1 VALQFHPEEK
11 EILLA
16 DGSGRRWVLIA
27 LAALTV
33 LVFGVV
39 VGFRVAVG
47 ILKDRVVEALGP
59 GSEVKSIRVGWSGVE
74 IRELRIKGG
83 GQWPAAYALRAER
96 VTLVPSL
103 CSFLSAQNRI
113 RSITIVRPY
122 LSFYRTREGKL
133 LVIPGLLSH
142 KGRGETPSAPGASPT
157 VLIGS
162 IMLEDGVLELFDAS
176 VARPLLK
183 IRLEGI
189 RASLHD
195 MAVPTLK
202 GRSSF
207 ELTGVVKGP
216 RRDGNADIRG
226 WAEITTKDSSVKVKL
241 RSVDMV
247 ALQPYLSKKNET
259 KVQGG
264 TLDLDLQS
272 DIRNKMLKAPGKIT
286 ISDLELAPAKGMFGS
301 FMGVPRDAVV
311 AFLKDKGGRIT
322 LDFVLEGD
330 IGSPRFSLNETLS
343 QRLAFSMADALKVSI
358 TGVARGAA
366 SLGEKGVETAGEV
379 AKGVGGAIQT
389 LFGGRKKK

>member
-1 VALQFHPEEK
+1 M
-11 EILLA
+11 A
-16 DGSGRRWVLIA
+16 DGNGRRWALIA
-27 LAALTV
+27 LVALAV
-33 LVFGVV
+33 LVLGGVV
-39 VGFRVAVG
+39 CFRVAVG

-74 IRELRIKGG
+74 ILELRIKGG
-83 GQWPAAYALRAER
+83 SDWPAADALRAER

-103 CSFLSAQNRI
+103 RSFLSGQYRI

-122 LSFYRTREGKL
+122 LSFYRTRGGKL
-133 LVIPGLLSH
+133 LVVPGLLSH
-142 KGRGETPSAPGASPT
+142 KGRGETPATPGASPT
-157 VLIGS
+157 VIIGD
-162 IMLEDGVLELFDAS
+162 ITLEDGVLELYDAS
-176 VARPLLK
+176 VARPPLK

-189 RASLHD
+189 QASVQD

-207 ELTGVVKGP
+207 VLTGVVKGP
-216 RRDGNADIRG
+216 RRDGSADIRG
-226 WAEITTKDSSVKVKL
+226 WAEITTKDSSLKVKL

-259 KVQGG
+259 RVQGG

-272 DIRNKMLKAPGKIT
+272 DIRNRKLKAPGTIT

-311 AFLKDKGGRIT
+311 SFLKDKGGRIT

-343 QRLAFSMADALKVSI
+343 ERLAFSMADTLKVSI

-366 SLGEKGVETAGEV
+366 SLGEKGVEAAGEV
-379 AKGVGGAIQT
+379 AKGVGGAIQK
-389 LFGGRKKK
+389 LFGGQKK